1 MSLIGDKK
9 PVMLTPQGA
18 TLSAEEMVLYNDHQP
33 FGFCLF
39 GKHCENPDQLQTLC
53 DDLRDAAGDDCVI
66 AIDQEGGRVARMR
79 EPIWQN
85 FPAAADMDDVYQTYF
100 DLGSMLADAG
110 ITMNFAPCLDVVPM
124 GGQCD
129 AIGDR
134 CFSSNPEMCGQKGI
148 DACRGLIDAGVMPV
162 IKHMP
167 GHGRA
172 VEDSHFFLPHVNAPE
187 VDLLNDL
194 KSFQAVTA
202 WDKDMMVGGMTAHV
216 LYDAWD
222 NEHPATLS
230 NKIIKDIIRGAI
242 GFNGLLFSD
251 DLAMKALDKYGDVV
265 TRVKLSL
272 ESGCDIALPC
282 HTTLAESRKILESL

>member
-1 MSLIGDKK
+1 
-9 PVMLTPQGA
+9 MLTPQGA
-18 TLSAEEMVLYNDHQP
+18 VLTAEEMVLYSDHQP

-39 GKHCENPDQLQTLC
+39 GNHCENPDQLRALC
-53 DDLRDAAGDDCVI
+53 DDLRDAAGETCVI

-79 EPIWQN
+79 EPHWQN

-100 DLGSMLADAG
+100 DLGLMLVDHG
-110 ITMNFAPCLDVVPM
+110 ITMNFAPCLDVVPT

-129 AIGDR
+129 AIGNR
-134 CFSSNPEMCGQKGI
+134 CFSSDPDACGQKGI
-148 DACRGLIDAGVMPV
+148 DACRGLIDAGITPV

-172 VEDSHFFLPHVNAPE
+172 IEDSHFFLPHVNAPE
-187 VDLLNDL
+187 ADLVNDL

-202 WDKDMMVGGMTAHV
+202 WDNNGHVGGMTAHV
-216 LYDAWD
+216 LYDVWD

-230 NKIIKDIIRGAI
+230 NTIIKNIIRDRI
-242 GFNGLLFSD
+242 EFKGLLFSD
-251 DLAMKALDKYGDVV
+251 DLAMKALDRYGDVV

-272 ESGCDIALPC
+272 EAGCDVALPC
-282 HTTLAESRKILESL
+282 HTSLSDSRKILESL